1 MFSLILVLLFI
12 NLAIFLN
19 FKKFAEVINV
29 YDAPDKKL
37 KLHKKNT
44 PILGG
49 LILIINYSI
58 YLSFQLLFSDNFL
71 SIPKKIFNIEGY
83 LSILI
88 LIFGFFILGFYDDK
102 NKLAPK
108 NKLFFSILLILV
120 SIFLNENLILNSF
133 SLTIFTNKV
142 FLNSFSITFTIF
154 CIILLINALNFFDGI
169 NGQSCIFF
177 IIVFSFLFFKSEM
190 NYFYL
195 LSILLILFILFLN
208 LMNKLFLGDGGIFL
222 MGIIAS
228 ISLILEHNVQKNILY
243 VDEIFFLLLLPGIDL
258 MRLTIIRVFKGRN
271 AFYGD
276 RNHIHHLLVNKFS
289 IFYTNLILIF
299 VSIIPIIM
307 FLFLELNFFIVFFIF
322 LILYILIISTLRS
335 HG

>member
-1 MFSLILVLLFI
+1 
-12 NLAIFLN
+12 
-19 FKKFAEVINV
+19 
-29 YDAPDKKL
+29 
-37 KLHKKNT
+37 
-44 PILGG
+44 
-49 LILIINYSI
+49 
-58 YLSFQLLFSDNFL
+58 
-71 SIPKKIFNIEGY
+71 
-83 LSILI
+83 
-88 LIFGFFILGFYDDK
+88 
-102 NKLAPK
+102 
-108 NKLFFSILLILV
+108 
-120 SIFLNENLILNSF
+120 
-133 SLTIFTNKV
+133 
-142 FLNSFSITFTIF
+142 
-154 CIILLINALNFFDGI
+154 
-169 NGQSCIFF
+169 
-177 IIVFSFLFFKSEM
+177 M

-258 MRLTIIRVFKGRN
+258 IRLTIIRVFKGKN
-271 AFYGD
+271 AFFGD

-322 LILYILIISTLRS
+322 LILYIFIISTLRS
-335 HG
+335 YG

>member
-58 YLSFQLLFSDNFL
+58 YLLFQLLFSDNFL

-88 LIFGFFILGFYDDK
+88 LIFGFFILGFHDDK

-120 SIFLNENLILNSF
+120 SVLLNKNLILNSF

-271 AFYGD
+271 AFFGD

-322 LILYILIISTLRS
+322 LILYIFIISTLRS

>member
-1 MFSLILVLLFI
+1 MFSLILILLFI
-12 NLAIFLN
+12 NLVIFLN

-37 KLHKKNT
+37 KLHKKKT

-58 YLSFQLLFSDNFL
+58 YLLFQLLFSDNFL

-120 SIFLNENLILNSF
+120 SILLNPNLILNSF

-228 ISLILEHNVQKNILY
+228 ISLILEHNVQNNIVY

-258 MRLTIIRVFKGRN
+258 IRLTIIRVFKGRN
-271 AFYGD
+271 AFFGD

-299 VSIIPIIM
+299 VSLIPIIM

-322 LILYILIISTLRS
+322 LILYIFIISTLRS

>member
-1 MFSLILVLLFI
+1 MFSLILLLLFI
-12 NLAIFLN
+12 NLAILLN
-19 FKKFAEVINV
+19 FKKFLEVINV

-49 LILIINYSI
+49 LIIINKYSI
-58 YLSFQLLFSDNFL
+58 YLLFQLLFSDNFL
-71 SIPKKIFNIEGY
+71 SIPKKIFNMEGY

-108 NKLFFSILLILV
+108 NKLFFSIFLILV
-120 SIFLNENLILNSF
+120 SILLNQNLILNSF

-228 ISLILEHNVQKNILY
+228 ISLILEHNVQKNIVY
-243 VDEIFFLLLLPGIDL
+243 ADEIFFLLLLPGIDL
-258 MRLTIIRVFKGRN
+258 IRLTIIRVFKGRN
-271 AFYGD
+271 AFFGD

-299 VSIIPIIM
+299 VSLIPIIM

-322 LILYILIISTLRS
+322 LILYIFIISTLRS

>member
-12 NLAIFLN
+12 NLVIFLN

-58 YLSFQLLFSDNFL
+58 YLLFQLIFSDNFL
-71 SIPKKIFNIEGY
+71 SIPQKIFNIEGY

-120 SIFLNENLILNSF
+120 SILLNQNLILNSF
-133 SLTIFTNKV
+133 SSTIFTNKV

-228 ISLILEHNVQKNILY
+228 ISLILEHNVQKNIVY

-258 MRLTIIRVFKGRN
+258 IRLTIIRVFKGRN
-271 AFYGD
+271 AFFGD
-276 RNHIHHLLVNKFS
+276 RNHVHHLLVNKFS

-299 VSIIPIIM
+299 VSLIPIIM
-307 FLFLELNFFIVFFIF
+307 FLFLELNFFIIFFIF
-322 LILYILIISTLRS
+322 LILYIFIISTLRS

>member
-177 IIVFSFLFFKSEM
+177 IMVFSFLFYKSEM

-195 LSILLILFILFLN
+195 LSILLMLFILFLN
-208 LMNKLFLGDGGIFL
+208 LTNKLFLGDGGIFL

-271 AFYGD
+271 AFFGD

>member
-58 YLSFQLLFSDNFL
+58 YLLFQLLFSDNFL

-108 NKLFFSILLILV
+108 NKLFFSIFLILV
-120 SIFLNENLILNSF
+120 SILLNQNLILNSF

-177 IIVFSFLFFKSEM
+177 IIVFSFLFYKSEM

-208 LMNKLFLGDGGIFL
+208 LTNKLFLGDGGIFL

-258 MRLTIIRVFKGRN
+258 IRLTIIRVFKGRN
-271 AFYGD
+271 AFFGD

-322 LILYILIISTLRS
+322 LILYIFIISTLRS

>member
-1 MFSLILVLLFI
+1 MFLLILVLFFI
-12 NLAIFLN
+12 NLAIFLY
-19 FKKFAEVINV
+19 FKKFAEVVNV
-29 YDAPDKKL
+29 YDVPDKKL

-58 YLSFQLLFSDNFL
+58 YLLFQLIFSDNFL

-83 LSILI
+83 ISILI

-120 SIFLNENLILNSF
+120 SILLNQNLILNSF

-195 LSILLILFILFLN
+195 LSILLLLFILFLN

-258 MRLTIIRVFKGRN
+258 IRLTIIRVFKGRN
-271 AFYGD
+271 AFFGD

-289 IFYTNLILIF
+289 IFYTNLILII
-299 VSIIPIIM
+299 VSLIPIIM

-322 LILYILIISTLRS
+322 LILYIFIISTLRT

>member
-37 KLHKKNT
+37 KLHKKKT

-58 YLSFQLLFSDNFL
+58 YLLFQLLFSDNFL
-71 SIPKKIFNIEGY
+71 SIPKKIFNVEGY
-83 LSILI
+83 FSILI

-102 NKLAPK
+102 NKLPPK

-120 SIFLNENLILNSF
+120 SILLNQNLILNSF

-228 ISLILEHNVQKNILY
+228 ISLILEHNVQKNIVY

-258 MRLTIIRVFKGRN
+258 IRLTIIRVFKGRN
-271 AFYGD
+271 AFFGD

-299 VSIIPIIM
+299 VSLIPIIM

-322 LILYILIISTLRS
+322 LILYIFIISTLRS

>member
-58 YLSFQLLFSDNFL
+58 YLLFQLLFSDNFL

-108 NKLFFSILLILV
+108 NKLFFSIFLILV
-120 SIFLNENLILNSF
+120 SILLNQNLILNSF

-195 LSILLILFILFLN
+195 LSILLILFILILN

-258 MRLTIIRVFKGRN
+258 IRLTVIRVFKGRN
-271 AFYGD
+271 AFFGD

-322 LILYILIISTLRS
+322 LILYIFIISTLRS

>member
-58 YLSFQLLFSDNFL
+58 YLLFQLLFSDNFL
-71 SIPKKIFNIEGY
+71 SIPKKTFNIEGY

-120 SIFLNENLILNSF
+120 SILLNQNLILNSF

-228 ISLILEHNVQKNILY
+228 ISLILEHNVQKNIVY

-258 MRLTIIRVFKGRN
+258 IRLTIIRVFKGRN
-271 AFYGD
+271 AFFGD

-299 VSIIPIIM
+299 VSLIPIIM

-322 LILYILIISTLRS
+322 LILYIFIISTLRS

>member
-271 AFYGD
+271 AFFGD

>member
-12 NLAIFLN
+12 NLVIFLN

-37 KLHKKNT
+37 KLHKKKT

-58 YLSFQLLFSDNFL
+58 YLLFQLIFSDNFL
-71 SIPKKIFNIEGY
+71 SIPQKIFNIEGY

-108 NKLFFSILLILV
+108 NKLFISILLILV
-120 SIFLNENLILNSF
+120 SILLNQNLILNSF
-133 SLTIFTNKV
+133 SSTIFTNKV

-228 ISLILEHNVQKNILY
+228 ISLILEHNVQKNIVY
-243 VDEIFFLLLLPGIDL
+243 ADEIFFLLLLPGIDL
-258 MRLTIIRVFKGRN
+258 IRLTIIRVFKGRN
-271 AFYGD
+271 AFFGD
-276 RNHIHHLLVNKFS
+276 RNHVHHLLVNKFS

-299 VSIIPIIM
+299 VSLIPIIM

-322 LILYILIISTLRS
+322 LILYIFIISTLRS

>member
-37 KLHKKNT
+37 KLHKKKT

-58 YLSFQLLFSDNFL
+58 YLLFQLLFSDNFL

-120 SIFLNENLILNSF
+120 SILLNQNLILNSF
-133 SLTIFTNKV
+133 SLTIFANKV

-177 IIVFSFLFFKSEM
+177 IMVFFFLFFKSDM

-222 MGIIAS
+222 MGIIVS

-243 VDEIFFLLLLPGIDL
+243 VDEIFFLLLLPGVDL
-258 MRLTIIRVFKGRN
+258 IRLTIVRVFKGRN
-271 AFYGD
+271 AFFGD
-276 RNHIHHLLVNKFS
+276 RNHIHHLLIDKFS
-289 IFYTNLILIF
+289 IIYTNLILIII
-299 VSIIPIIM
+299 SLIPIIM

-322 LILYILIISTLRS
+322 LILYIFIISTLRT

>member
-37 KLHKKNT
+37 KLHKKKT

-58 YLSFQLLFSDNFL
+58 YLLFQLIFSDNFL

-120 SIFLNENLILNSF
+120 SILLNQNLILNSF

-228 ISLILEHNVQKNILY
+228 ISLILEHNVQNNIVY

-258 MRLTIIRVFKGRN
+258 IRLTIIRVFKGRN
-271 AFYGD
+271 AFFGD

-299 VSIIPIIM
+299 VSLIPIIM

-322 LILYILIISTLRS
+322 LILYIFIISTLRS

>member
-12 NLAIFLN
+12 NLVIFLN

-37 KLHKKNT
+37 KLHKKKT

-58 YLSFQLLFSDNFL
+58 YLLFQLIFSDNFL
-71 SIPKKIFNIEGY
+71 SIPQKIFNIEGY

-108 NKLFFSILLILV
+108 NKLFISILLILV
-120 SIFLNENLILNSF
+120 SILLNQNLILNSF
-133 SLTIFTNKV
+133 SSTIFTNKV

-228 ISLILEHNVQKNILY
+228 ISLILEHNVQKNIVY

-258 MRLTIIRVFKGRN
+258 IRLTIIRVFKGRN
-271 AFYGD
+271 AFFGD
-276 RNHIHHLLVNKFS
+276 RNHVHHLLVNKFS

-299 VSIIPIIM
+299 VSLIPIIM

-322 LILYILIISTLRS
+322 LILYIFIISTLRS

>member
-58 YLSFQLLFSDNFL
+58 YLLFQLLFSDNFL

-120 SIFLNENLILNSF
+120 SILLNKNLILNSF

-142 FLNSFSITFTIF
+142 FLNSFSIIFTIF

-177 IIVFSFLFFKSEM
+177 IIVFSLLFFKSEM

-258 MRLTIIRVFKGRN
+258 IRLTIIRVFKGRN
-271 AFYGD
+271 AFFGD
-276 RNHIHHLLVNKFS
+276 RNHIHHLLINKFS

-299 VSIIPIIM
+299 VSLIPIIM

-322 LILYILIISTLRS
+322 LILYIFIISTLRS

>member
-19 FKKFAEVINV
+19 FKKFAEIINV
-29 YDAPDKKL
+29 YDAPDNKL

-58 YLSFQLLFSDNFL
+58 YLLFQLLFSDNFL

-83 LSILI
+83 ISILI

-108 NKLFFSILLILV
+108 NKLFFSIFLILV
-120 SIFLNENLILNSF
+120 SILLNQNLILNSF

-195 LSILLILFILFLN
+195 LSILLISFILFLN

-258 MRLTIIRVFKGRN
+258 IRLTIIRVFKGRN
-271 AFYGD
+271 AFFGD

-322 LILYILIISTLRS
+322 LILYIFIISTLRS

>member
-1 MFSLILVLLFI
+1 MFSLILILLFI

-19 FKKFAEVINV
+19 FKKFVEVVNV

-58 YLSFQLLFSDNFL
+58 YLLFQLLFSDNFL

-108 NKLFFSILLILV
+108 NKLFISILLILV
-120 SIFLNENLILNSF
+120 SILLNQNLILNSF

-258 MRLTIIRVFKGRN
+258 IRLTIIRVFKGRN
-271 AFYGD
+271 AFFGD
-276 RNHIHHLLVNKFS
+276 RNHIHHLLINKFS

-299 VSIIPIIM
+299 VSLIPIIM

-322 LILYILIISTLRS
+322 LILYIFIISTLRS

>member
-58 YLSFQLLFSDNFL
+58 YLLFQLIFSDNFL
-71 SIPKKIFNIEGY
+71 SIPQKIFNIEGY

-108 NKLFFSILLILV
+108 NKLFISILLILV
-120 SIFLNENLILNSF
+120 SILLNQNLILNSF

-142 FLNSFSITFTIF
+142 FLNSFSIIFTIF

-228 ISLILEHNVQKNILY
+228 ISLILEHNVQKNIVY

-258 MRLTIIRVFKGRN
+258 IRLTIIRVFKGRN
-271 AFYGD
+271 AFFGD
-276 RNHIHHLLVNKFS
+276 RNHVHHLLVNKFS
-289 IFYTNLILIF
+289 IFYTNLILII
-299 VSIIPIIM
+299 VSLIPIIM

-322 LILYILIISTLRS
+322 LILYIFIISTLRS

>member
-12 NLAIFLN
+12 NLVIFLN

-58 YLSFQLLFSDNFL
+58 YLLFQLLFSDNFL

-120 SIFLNENLILNSF
+120 SILLNQNLILNSF

-228 ISLILEHNVQKNILY
+228 ISLILEHNVQNNIVY

-258 MRLTIIRVFKGRN
+258 IRLTIIRVFKGRN
-271 AFYGD
+271 AFFGD

-299 VSIIPIIM
+299 VSLIPIIM

-322 LILYILIISTLRS
+322 LILYIFIISTLRS

>member
-1 MFSLILVLLFI
+1 MFSLILILLFI

-58 YLSFQLLFSDNFL
+58 YLLFQLIFSDNFL
-71 SIPKKIFNIEGY
+71 SIPQKIFNIEGY

-108 NKLFFSILLILV
+108 NKLFISILLILV
-120 SIFLNENLILNSF
+120 SILLNQNLILNSF

-228 ISLILEHNVQKNILY
+228 ISLILEHNVQKNIVY

-258 MRLTIIRVFKGRN
+258 IRLTIIRVFKGRN
-271 AFYGD
+271 AFFGD

-299 VSIIPIIM
+299 VSLIPIIM

-322 LILYILIISTLRS
+322 LILYIFIISTLRS

>member
-19 FKKFAEVINV
+19 LKKFAEVINV

-58 YLSFQLLFSDNFL
+58 YLLFQLLFSDNFL

-108 NKLFFSILLILV
+108 NKLFFSIFLILV
-120 SIFLNENLILNSF
+120 SILLNQNLILNSF

-243 VDEIFFLLLLPGIDL
+243 VDEIFFLLLLPGVDL
-258 MRLTIIRVFKGRN
+258 IRLTIIRVFKGRN
-271 AFYGD
+271 AFFGD

>member
-1 MFSLILVLLFI
+1 MFLLILVLFFI
-12 NLAIFLN
+12 NLAIFLY
-19 FKKFAEVINV
+19 FKKFAEVVNV
-29 YDAPDKKL
+29 YDVPDKKL

-58 YLSFQLLFSDNFL
+58 YLLFQLIFSDNFL

-83 LSILI
+83 ISILI

-120 SIFLNENLILNSF
+120 SILLNQNLILNSF

-208 LMNKLFLGDGGIFL
+208 LTNKLFLGDGGIFL
-222 MGIIAS
+222 MGIIVS

-258 MRLTIIRVFKGRN
+258 IRLTIIRVFKGRN
-271 AFYGD
+271 AFFGD

-322 LILYILIISTLRS
+322 LILYIFIISTLRS

>member
-37 KLHKKNT
+37 KLHKKKT

-58 YLSFQLLFSDNFL
+58 YLLFQLIFSDNFL
-71 SIPKKIFNIEGY
+71 SIPQKIFNIEGY

-120 SIFLNENLILNSF
+120 SILLNQNLILNSF

-228 ISLILEHNVQKNILY
+228 ISLILEHNVQNNIVY

-258 MRLTIIRVFKGRN
+258 IRLTIIRVFKGRN
-271 AFYGD
+271 AFFGD

-299 VSIIPIIM
+299 VSLIPIIM

-322 LILYILIISTLRS
+322 LILYIFIISTLRS

>member
-37 KLHKKNT
+37 KLHKKKT

-58 YLSFQLLFSDNFL
+58 YLLFQILFSDNFL

-108 NKLFFSILLILV
+108 NKLFISILLILV
-120 SIFLNENLILNSF
+120 SI
-133 SLTIFTNKV
+133 
-142 FLNSFSITFTIF
+142 
-154 CIILLINALNFFDGI
+154 LLGI
-169 NGQSCIFF
+169 
-177 IIVFSFLFFKSEM
+177 
-190 NYFYL
+190 Y
-195 LSILLILFILFLN
+195 
-208 LMNKLFLGDGGIFL
+208 
-222 MGIIAS
+222 
-228 ISLILEHNVQKNILY
+228 
-243 VDEIFFLLLLPGIDL
+243 
-258 MRLTIIRVFKGRN
+258 
-271 AFYGD
+271 
-276 RNHIHHLLVNKFS
+276 
-289 IFYTNLILIF
+289 
-299 VSIIPIIM
+299 
-307 FLFLELNFFIVFFIF
+307 
-322 LILYILIISTLRS
+322 
-335 HG
+335 

>member
-12 NLAIFLN
+12 NLVIFLN

-37 KLHKKNT
+37 KLHKKKT

-58 YLSFQLLFSDNFL
+58 YLLFQLIFSDNFL
-71 SIPKKIFNIEGY
+71 SIPQKIFNIEGY

-108 NKLFFSILLILV
+108 NKLFISILLILV
-120 SIFLNENLILNSF
+120 SILLNQNLILNSF

-228 ISLILEHNVQKNILY
+228 ISLILEHNVQKNIVY

-258 MRLTIIRVFKGRN
+258 IRLTIIRVFKGRN
-271 AFYGD
+271 AFFGD
-276 RNHIHHLLVNKFS
+276 RNHVHHLLVNKFS
-289 IFYTNLILIF
+289 IFYTNLILII
-299 VSIIPIIM
+299 VSLIPIIM

-322 LILYILIISTLRS
+322 LILYIFIISTLRS

>member
-1 MFSLILVLLFI
+1 MFSLILLLLFI
-12 NLAIFLN
+12 NLKIFLN
-19 FKKFAEVINV
+19 FKKFTEVINV
-29 YDAPDKKL
+29 YDALDKKL
-37 KLHKKNT
+37 KLHKKKT

-58 YLSFQLLFSDNFL
+58 YLLFQLIFSDNFL
-71 SIPKKIFNIEGY
+71 SIPQKIFNIEGY

-120 SIFLNENLILNSF
+120 SILLNQNLILNSF

-228 ISLILEHNVQKNILY
+228 ISLILEHNVQKNIVY

-258 MRLTIIRVFKGRN
+258 IRLTIIRVFKGRN
-271 AFYGD
+271 AFFGD

-299 VSIIPIIM
+299 VSLIPIIM
-307 FLFLELNFFIVFFIF
+307 FLFLELNSFIVFFIF
-322 LILYILIISTLRS
+322 LILYIFIISTLRS
-335 HG
+335 HD

>member
-12 NLAIFLN
+12 NLVIFLN

-37 KLHKKNT
+37 KLHKKKT

-58 YLSFQLLFSDNFL
+58 YLLFQLLFSDNFL

-108 NKLFFSILLILV
+108 NKLFISILLILV
-120 SIFLNENLILNSF
+120 SILLNQNLILNSF

-228 ISLILEHNVQKNILY
+228 ISLILEHNVQKNIVY
-243 VDEIFFLLLLPGIDL
+243 ADEIFFLLLLPGIDL
-258 MRLTIIRVFKGRN
+258 IRLTIIRVLKGRN
-271 AFYGD
+271 AFFGD
-276 RNHIHHLLVNKFS
+276 RNHIHHLLINKFS

-299 VSIIPIIM
+299 VSLIPIIM

-322 LILYILIISTLRS
+322 LILYIFIISTLRS

>member
-37 KLHKKNT
+37 KLHKKKT

-58 YLSFQLLFSDNFL
+58 YLLFQLLFSDNFL
-71 SIPKKIFNIEGY
+71 SIPKKIFNVEGY
-83 LSILI
+83 FSILI

-102 NKLAPK
+102 NKLPPK

-120 SIFLNENLILNSF
+120 SILLNQNLILNSF
-133 SLTIFTNKV
+133 SLTIFTNKI

-190 NYFYL
+190 SDFYL

-208 LMNKLFLGDGGIFL
+208 LMNKLFLGDAGIFL

-228 ISLILEHNVQKNILY
+228 ISLILEHNVQKNIVY

-258 MRLTIIRVFKGRN
+258 IRLTIIRVFKGRN
-271 AFYGD
+271 AFFGD

-299 VSIIPIIM
+299 VSLIPIIM

-322 LILYILIISTLRS
+322 LILYIFIISTLRS

>member
-37 KLHKKNT
+37 KLHKKKT

-58 YLSFQLLFSDNFL
+58 YLLFQLLFSDNFL

-120 SIFLNENLILNSF
+120 SILLNQNLILNSF

-177 IIVFSFLFFKSEM
+177 IMVFFFLFFKSDM

-222 MGIIAS
+222 MGIIVS

-243 VDEIFFLLLLPGIDL
+243 VDEIFFLLLLPGVDL
-258 MRLTIIRVFKGRN
+258 IRLTIVRVFKGRN
-271 AFYGD
+271 AFFGD
-276 RNHIHHLLVNKFS
+276 RNHIHHLLIDKFS
-289 IFYTNLILIF
+289 IFYTNLILIII
-299 VSIIPIIM
+299 SLIPIIM

-322 LILYILIISTLRS
+322 LILYIFIISTLRT

>member
-12 NLAIFLN
+12 NLVIFLN

-37 KLHKKNT
+37 KLHKKKT

-58 YLSFQLLFSDNFL
+58 YLLFQLIFSDNFL

-120 SIFLNENLILNSF
+120 SILLNQNLILNSF

-258 MRLTIIRVFKGRN
+258 IRLTIIRVFKGRN
-271 AFYGD
+271 AFFGD

-299 VSIIPIIM
+299 VSLIPIIM

-322 LILYILIISTLRS
+322 LILYIFIISTLRS

>member
-12 NLAIFLN
+12 NLVIFLN

-37 KLHKKNT
+37 KLHKKKT

-58 YLSFQLLFSDNFL
+58 YLLFQLLFSDNFL

-120 SIFLNENLILNSF
+120 SILLNQNLILNSF

-228 ISLILEHNVQKNILY
+228 ISLILEHNVQKNIVY

-258 MRLTIIRVFKGRN
+258 IRLTIIRVFKGRN
-271 AFYGD
+271 AFFGD

-299 VSIIPIIM
+299 VSLIPIIM

-322 LILYILIISTLRS
+322 LILYIFIISTLRS

>member
-1 MFSLILVLLFI
+1 MFLSILVLLFI

-58 YLSFQLLFSDNFL
+58 YLLFQLLFSDNFL

-258 MRLTIIRVFKGRN
+258 IRLTIIRVFKGRN
-271 AFYGD
+271 AFFGD

-322 LILYILIISTLRS
+322 LILYIFIISTLRS

>member
-1 MFSLILVLLFI
+1 MFSLILILLFI

-19 FKKFAEVINV
+19 FKKFVEVVNV

-58 YLSFQLLFSDNFL
+58 YLLFQLLFSDNFL

-120 SIFLNENLILNSF
+120 SILLNPNLILNSF
-133 SLTIFTNKV
+133 SLTIFTNKI

-228 ISLILEHNVQKNILY
+228 ISLILEHNVQKNIVY

-258 MRLTIIRVFKGRN
+258 IRLTIIRVFKGRN
-271 AFYGD
+271 AFFGD
-276 RNHIHHLLVNKFS
+276 RNHVHHLLVNKFS

-299 VSIIPIIM
+299 VSLIPIIM

-322 LILYILIISTLRS
+322 LILYIFIISTLRS

>member
-58 YLSFQLLFSDNFL
+58 YFLFQLFFSDNFL
-71 SIPKKIFNIEGY
+71 SISKKIFNIEDY

-108 NKLFFSILLILV
+108 NKLFFSIFLILV
-120 SIFLNENLILNSF
+120 SILLNQNLILNSF

-208 LMNKLFLGDGGIFL
+208 LTNKLFLGDGGIFL

-271 AFYGD
+271 AFFGD

-322 LILYILIISTLRS
+322 LILYIFIISTLRS